1 MKNTLSKIALA
12 IALGSAITSCTKL
25 EDINIDPTAAND
37 EQVRPEYFLNNSI
50 IGAQQDP
57 EIAERLFVY
66 AWKTAAHQQYF
77 NFLNIG
83 QQSDEFNNIY
93 WSRISAW
100 LNNANSAIEIGQ
112 KKIENGTATVS
123 NANMM
128 QVARIWRAYLLSELT
143 DNFGP
148 VPIKGFQGVNP
159 EFDSVKDVYYYL
171 LAELKDAQSKIDPA
185 VAKEDIKNY
194 DAAYGFNWDN
204 WIRYAN
210 SMRMRLAMRL
220 SEVDANKAKTEFE
233 DAVKTNKYID
243 NAAQNFGVQ
252 EKDGWDPLTGVMSRS
267 WNTQLLS
274 ATLNNIFIG
283 LGGIKT
289 SEQFAETEVLNK
301 IKNEDDF
308 GIRYLDNFSTM
319 SNDPSQGYYLDGI
332 PNKMDPRAYKAFFI
346 PGHTTDPQYW
356 SAASIQD
363 AEIKKP
369 DGNTLKF
376 KTSYTWNAFSAG
388 TWGAKASNMVFR
400 GQNGRIPGMI
410 NKFRTSTQK
419 RLFFASWESYFL
431 IAEAALRGWATPMSD
446 KAAYEKGIA
455 ENFDYWGTSSYLG
468 QYVVSENYNRVGTSV
483 KYDHTTEPA
492 SSFTVKYID
501 GYTNASG
508 TATIKYPE
516 NTIYKNG
523 TVKNDKLTKIITQ
536 KYIASF
542 PYLCLEAWNDHRRL
556 GLPFFENPAVETNIA
571 TMPQLTSSN
580 YTKNQINFFP
590 QRTSYPSSFS
600 NADQTNYKKAVALLG
615 GNDVVYTP
623 LWWAKQK

>member
-1 MKNTLSKIALA
+1 MKNNISKIVLALL
-12 IALGSAITSCTKL
+12 LGSTITSCTKL
-25 EDINIDPTAAND
+25 EDINFDPTAAND
-37 EQVRPEYFLNNSI
+37 QQVRPEYFLNNSI
-50 IGAQQDP
+50 VSAQQDP
-57 EIAERLFVY
+57 GLAERLFIY
-66 AWKTAAHQQYF
+66 SWKTAAHQQYF

-83 QQSDEFNNIY
+83 TQSDEYNGLY
-93 WSRISAW
+93 WSSISSW
-100 LNNANSAIEIGQ
+100 LNQANSTIEIATIKTQ
-112 KKIENGTATVS
+112 NGTAEVY
-123 NANMM
+123 NDNLI

-148 VPIKGFQGVNP
+148 APIKAFQGVNP
-159 EFDSVKDVYYYL
+159 EFNSVKDVYYYL
-171 LAELKDAQSKIDPA
+171 LTELKDAQSKINPA
-185 VAKEDIKNY
+185 IAKENIKDY

-220 SEVDANKAKTEFE
+220 SEVDANKAKSEFE

-243 NAAQNFGVQ
+243 NASQNFGVQ
-252 EKDGWDPLTGVMSRS
+252 EKDGWDALTGVMSRS

-274 ATLNNIFIG
+274 ATLNNLFIG

-289 SEQFAETEVLNK
+289 ADQFTQTEVVSK
-301 IKNEDDF
+301 IKDEDDF

-356 SAASIQD
+356 SAANIQD

-431 IAEAALRGWATPMSD
+431 IAEAALRGWSTPMSD
-446 KAAYEKGIA
+446 KAAYEKAVA
-455 ENFDYWGTSSYLG
+455 ENFDYWGTSPYLNQYLG
-468 QYVVSENYNRVGTSV
+468 SENYNRVGTSV
-483 KYDHTTEPA
+483 KYDHTAEPA
-492 SSFTVKYID
+492 ATFTVKYRD
-501 GYTNASG
+501 GYTNATG

-556 GLPFFENPAVETNIA
+556 GLPFFENPAIETALPN
-571 TMPQLTSSN
+571 MPQLTASN
-580 YTKNQINFFP
+580 YGKNQVNFFP
-590 QRTSYPSSFS
+590 QRTSYPSSFR
-600 NADQTNYKKAVALLG
+600 NADQENYDKAVALLG
-615 GNDVVYTP
+615 GQDGVFTP